1 MTTKDSQSIPIRLQ
15 ALKENIVH
23 NKVLYLMV
31 VPGLVFFLMI
41 RIIPILGSVIA
52 WQDYSI
58 FRGILGST
66 WVGWENF
73 REMFAYEGFYR
84 VLRNTMLIGFYRVVI
99 GFPVPIIL
107 ALLLNEV
114 RFKKFQRVA
123 QSALYLPYFLSW
135 VVVGQLFMNA
145 LHPSTGLIN
154 IFLMRI
160 GIEPV
165 FFFGQPQ
172 YFHALVT
179 LSYIWKFAGYQSIIY
194 LAAIST
200 VDPSLYEAAEIDG
213 AGPMVKI
220 FHITI
225 PIIAPVIIIMMLLSI
240 GQFMEI
246 GFDQIFVMMNPLVRS
261 TADIFDTYIY
271 RVGLVNGRFSI
282 TTAIGLFKS
291 LVGLVLILGGNFIS
305 QKWLG
310 RGLFK

>member
-1 MTTKDSQSIPIRLQ
+1 MASIREPAAGNRLRGLRDNFLNNK
-15 ALKENIVH
+15 AL
-23 NKVLYLMV
+23 YFMA
-31 VPGLVFFLMI
+31 VPSVIFFVMI
-41 RIIPILGSVIA
+41 RIVPVLGSVIA

-58 FRGILGST
+58 FRGILASP
-66 WVGWENF
+66 WVGWDNF
-73 REMFAYEGFYR
+73 REMFAYPGFYR
-84 VLRNTMLIGFYRVVI
+84 VLSNTMLIGFYRVVI

-107 ALLLNEV
+107 ALILNEV
-114 RFKKFQRVA
+114 KLKRFQSVA

-135 VVVGQLFMNA
+135 VVVGQLFMNM
-145 LHPSTGLIN
+145 LHPSTGIVNILLIR
-154 IFLMRI
+154 L
-160 GIEPV
+160 GLEPV
-165 FFFGQPQ
+165 FFFGEPQ

-179 LSYIWKFAGYQSIIY
+179 VSYIWKFAGYQSIIY

-200 VDPSLYEAAEIDG
+200 VDPNLYEAAEIDG
-213 AGPMVKI
+213 AGPLVKI
-220 FHITI
+220 FRITI

-246 GFDQIFVMMNPLVRS
+246 GFDQIYVMMNPLVRS

-291 LVGLVLILGGNFIS
+291 LVGFVLIIGGNFIA

-310 RGLFK
+310 RGFFA

>member
-1 MTTKDSQSIPIRLQ
+1 M
-15 ALKENIVH
+15 A
-23 NKVLYLMV
+23 
-31 VPGLVFFLMI
+31 VPGVVFFVMI
-41 RIIPILGSVIA
+41 RIVPILGSVIA
-52 WQDYSI
+52 WQEYSI
-58 FRGILGST
+58 FRGILESP
-66 WVGWENF
+66 WAGWQNF
-73 REMFAYEGFYR
+73 REMFAYSGFYR
-84 VLRNTMLIGFYRVVI
+84 VLSNTMLIGFYRVVI
-99 GFPVPIIL
+99 GFPIPIIL

-114 RFKKFQRVA
+114 KLKRFQRVA

-135 VVVGQLFMNA
+135 VVVGQLFMNM
-145 LHPSTGLIN
+145 LHPSTGIIN
-154 IFLMRI
+154 ILLMRL
-160 GIEPV
+160 GLEPV

-179 LSYIWKFAGYQSIIY
+179 ISYIWKFAGYQSIIY

-200 VDPSLYEAAEIDG
+200 VDPNLYEAAEIDG
-213 AGPMVKI
+213 AGRLVQI
-220 FHITI
+220 FRITI

-246 GFDQIFVMMNPLVRS
+246 GFDQIYVMMNPLVRS

-291 LVGLVLILGGNFIS
+291 LVGFALIVGGNYIA

-310 RGLFK
+310 RGFFK

>member
-1 MTTKDSQSIPIRLQ
+1 
-15 ALKENIVH
+15 
-23 NKVLYLMV
+23 
-31 VPGLVFFLMI
+31 
-41 RIIPILGSVIA
+41 
-52 WQDYSI
+52 
-58 FRGILGST
+58 
-66 WVGWENF
+66 
-73 REMFAYEGFYR
+73 MFAYEGFYR
-84 VLRNTMLIGFYRVVI
+84 VLSNTMLIGFYRVVI

-114 RFKKFQRVA
+114 KSIKFQKFA

-145 LHPSTGLIN
+145 LHPSTGIVN
-154 IFLMRI
+154 ILLTRF
-160 GIEPV
+160 GVEPV

-179 LSYIWKFAGYQSIIY
+179 ISYIWKFAGYQSIIY

-213 AGPMVKI
+213 AGPLVKI
-220 FHITI
+220 FRITL

-246 GFDQIFVMMNPLVRS
+246 GFDQIYVMMNPLVRS

-291 LVGLVLILGGNFIS
+291 LVGLVLIMGGNFIS

-310 RGLFK
+310 RGLFR